1 MNIKNLPRAI
11 ILLILLAL
19 LIPANHSR
27 ALAAPPLP
35 QVDMFQLPWEQ
46 GLAWV
51 ALDGFDN
58 GSDRHLGSPHNYLNG
73 GAIDFAPHNNM
84 LKGENTS
91 NFWVTAAAAGT
102 VAAISKCHLI
112 IAHSNGWVTEYQHL
126 ANFQVKLGDV
136 VARNQR
142 LAVIANA
149 SSQPVCLG
157 SVETDIPHLH
167 FTLRPN
173 MVGATLAGWEFK
185 YNSFFNLTT
194 FSKDSIT
201 VGLFKP
207 LLNAPGSSSTPTPL
221 PSTAT
226 PASTATTP
234 TPSGPFVSTEV
245 NPAGINIGEIALATV
260 SLNNVPAEG
269 YTSAEFTCTYDASL
283 VEVSNILVANLF
295 GADPATA
302 IQDPQNGSFIVAIAG
317 SNGNKATTSGVV
329 FTFNVK
335 ALQAGQTVIE
345 CKVRVNN
352 GNNILTD
359 LPSIG
364 SSLTIN
370 GVAPTLTPIA
380 SPTPTGPTPVESP
393 TSTLPPVE
401 SPTPTITVPPLESP
415 TPTLTFTPVA
425 SPTSTPLPNGTLT
438 GQVIASKPVTVGL
451 YDAGNL
457 LITSATANP
466 DGTFSLTAPAGTYTV
481 RATASGF
488 LSAQGSAILTG
499 GSTTTKPVIT
509 LLAGDIDNN
518 NVIDQFDA
526 LTIGMSYNTAVPAAA
541 DLNNDGII
549 NVLDLELLAQNYRD
563 TGPSVWE

>member
-1 MNIKNLPRAI
+1 MKPKRLIQIFVVIMLVLSTLGGSQPALASSNSSAHSDAMVINRNLNLWDATYFGFVNSSIHEKWHFDFTESHNFVVTVSPI
-11 ILLILLAL
+11 TGGFIPLLILLDVNGIEIARGTGSLTSTQPAGSYSIQVQPESGGGFYL
-19 LIPANHSR
+19 L
-27 ALAAPPLP
+27 
-35 QVDMFQLPWEQ
+35 
-46 GLAWV
+46 
-51 ALDGFDN
+51 
-58 GSDRHLGSPHNYLNG
+58 
-73 GAIDFAPHNNM
+73 
-84 LKGENTS
+84 
-91 NFWVTAAAAGT
+91 
-102 VAAISKCHLI
+102 
-112 IAHSNGWVTEYQHL
+112 
-126 ANFQVKLGDV
+126 
-136 VARNQR
+136 
-142 LAVIANA
+142 
-149 SSQPVCLG
+149 
-157 SVETDIPHLH
+157 
-167 FTLRPN
+167 TLRE
-173 MVGATLAGWEFK
+173 VVQ
-185 YNSFFNLTT
+185 S
-194 FSKDSIT
+194 
-201 VGLFKP
+201 
-207 LLNAPGSSSTPTPL
+207 L
-221 PSTAT
+221 PA
-226 PASTATTP
+226 
-234 TPSGPFVSTEV
+234 VSTVVSPSSV
-245 NPAGINIGEIALATV
+245 NVGESAVATV

-499 GSTTTKPVIT
+499 GSTTTKPTIA

-526 LTIGMSYNTAVPAAA
+526 MTIGMSYNTAVPAAA

-549 NVLDLELLAQNYRD
+549 NVLDLEILAQNYRD